1 MRTLMWVAA
10 GLVAVLAVAGLWLFS
25 LVRSLEVEQVTDDV
39 FVIRGMGGNVGVLRT
54 GEGAVIVDT
63 MTFPLQGERIRERAE
78 ELTGEPVAIVIN
90 THYHS
95 DHTHGNPA
103 FAPGTRVVAT
113 KATLH
118 HLKTLDADFW
128 QGEAAENLP
137 NETIERAKQIKLG
150 DKTIRVFY
158 LGNGHTNGDL
168 VAWFMED
175 RVVHLGDLFFHR
187 HYPRIDVEA
196 GGSAIEWG
204 DTLDQVFA
212 LDFDHV
218 IPGHGATTNEAGLRQ
233 FQAFMRQLAEVG
245 EETKTLPL
253 ERAIAEAK
261 LSEDAGYEPLE
272 PAWLLG
278 LTREAAIEQAWQE
291 ARDLDSGMGIE
302 H

>member
-1 MRTLMWVAA
+1 MRTLMWLAA
-10 GLVAVLAVAGLWLFS
+10 GLVALLAVAGLWLFS
-25 LVRSLEVEQVTDDV
+25 AVRSLEVEQVTDDV

-63 MTFPLQGERIRERAE
+63 MTFPFQGERIRERAE

>member
-25 LVRSLEVEQVTDDV
+25 LVRSLEVEQLTDDV

>member
-1 MRTLMWVAA
+1 MRTLMWVVA